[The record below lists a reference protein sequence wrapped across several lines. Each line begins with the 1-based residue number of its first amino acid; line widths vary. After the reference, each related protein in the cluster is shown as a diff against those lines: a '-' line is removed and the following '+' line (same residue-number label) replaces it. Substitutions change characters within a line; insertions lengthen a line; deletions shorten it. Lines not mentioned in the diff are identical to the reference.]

1 MALMKDKLAE
11 REIGLIAGLLKQA
24 WPAFNAD
31 GFIRMAEDE
40 LDQRELKDRVRHI
53 IAAMQ
58 YHLPDDFV
66 ETVEILQR
74 LPALWPHSLDD
85 EAASFS
91 EFAGWPLVDFVAVAG
106 IDQPEIALPLLGELT
121 GLFSAEFAI
130 RSFIAADWPLTLSFL
145 QQWQQSDNHHQRRL
159 VSEGTRPRLPWGER
173 LPAFIDDPTPVL
185 GLLESMVDDSSETVR
200 RSVANNLN
208 DIGKDHPGRVTAF
221 LKPFSDVHDD
231 STNKTAN
238 EKTDKNASKQRQRLV
253 RHALRSLIKAG
264 DTDALA
270 LIGVRADVSVQLSG
284 FNGSE
289 SVCLG
294 DVLAFDFQ
302 LKSTAEEAQ
311 MLVIDFAIHF
321 VKANGTTSAKV
332 FKLKTLELAAGKTL
346 SVTKKHLLKP
356 ITTRVYYP
364 GLHRLEIFVNG
375 KSYMQHAFD
384 LVI

>member
-24 WPAFNAD
+24 WPAFNTD
-31 GFIRMAEDE
+31 GFIRIAEDE

-66 ETVEILQR
+66 ETAEILQR
-74 LPALWPHSLDD
+74 LPALWPHSLDN

-106 IDQPEIALPLLGELT
+106 IDQPDIALPLLGELT

-173 LPAFIDDPTPVL
+173 LPVFIDDPTPVL

-208 DIGKDHPGRVTAF
+208 DIGKDHPYRVTEF
-221 LKPFSDVHDD
+221 LKPFSDVHDS
-231 STNKTAN
+231 ST
-238 EKTDKNASKQRQRLV
+238 EKSIGKQRQRLV

-264 DTDALA
+264 DTNALA
-270 LIGVRADVSVQLSG
+270 LIGVRADASVQLSG

-289 SVCLG
+289 SVYLG
-294 DVLAFDFQ
+294 DALAFDFQ
-302 LKSTAEEAQ
+302 LESTAEEDQ

-321 VKANGTTSAKV
+321 VKANGATSAKV

-346 SVTKKHLLKP
+346 SVKKKHSLKP

-364 GLHRLEIFVNG
+364 GLHQLEIFING